1 MGDRDLLS
9 KQAHGGGDC
18 HTLTRPKVWRE
29 KMQPW
34 EEAASA
40 ASGVG
45 MALDRRK
52 TDKAPVVLSQA
63 DMLRILEE
71 RDNAAREDLAA
82 RADAAPE
89 VLFFLATE
97 GSLKARRAIAR
108 NAAAPPHAN
117 RLLAEDRDGEVRA
130 DLARKIGRLL
140 PDLPE
145 EAAGKMRALTIETLE
160 RLARDQLPR
169 VRAIVAEEIK
179 ALDCVPKNIVD
190 MLARD
195 IEEEVAAPILEYSPL
210 LSDTDLIEIITSA
223 QAHFTLTAI
232 AQRKPLGANVSAA
245 IAEAL
250 DVPAVTALLVNS
262 SAQIREQTLEKIIEH
277 GSRITEWHL
286 PLVLRNDLSQRAIRR
301 IAGFVSAALLDKLA
315 GRDGLD
321 QETRSV
327 LAKRVRTRIDEP
339 MDDVRDPGEQAQSD
353 VALLHKEG
361 RLDDAA
367 VERAAESG
375 KREFV
380 IAALALLARAPRE
393 TARRIIQ
400 SGSAKPAVALVWRAG
415 LSMRVAFKV
424 QSLVMRLKGG
434 ELLPARDGVDFPL
447 SEDEMRWHLAYFGL
461 EG

>member
-1 MGDRDLLS
+1 
-9 KQAHGGGDC
+9 
-18 HTLTRPKVWRE
+18 
-29 KMQPW
+29 
-34 EEAASA
+34 
-40 ASGVG
+40 

-52 TDKAPVVLSQA
+52 TDMAPVVLSQA

-71 RDNAAREDLAA
+71 RNNAAREELAA
-82 RADAAPE
+82 RMDAAPE

-97 GSLKARRAIAR
+97 GSIRARRAIAR
-108 NAAAPPHAN
+108 NAAAPAHAN
-117 RLLAEDRDGEVRA
+117 RLLADDSDDDVRA

-140 PDLPE
+140 PDLPQDASE
-145 EAAGKMRALTIETLE
+145 KMRTLTIETLE
-160 RLARDQLPR
+160 RLAQDQLPR

-179 ALDCVPKNIVD
+179 ALDCVPKKIVD

-195 IEEEVAAPILEYSPL
+195 IEEDVAAPILEYSPL
-210 LSDTDLIEIITSA
+210 LSDADLIEIITSA

-250 DVPAVTALLVNS
+250 DVPAVAALLINS

-277 GSRITEWHL
+277 GSRIAEWHL

-447 SEDEMRWHLAYFGL
+447 SEDEMLWHLAYFGL
-461 EG
+461 ES

>member
-1 MGDRDLLS
+1 
-9 KQAHGGGDC
+9 
-18 HTLTRPKVWRE
+18 
-29 KMQPW
+29 
-34 EEAASA
+34 
-40 ASGVG
+40 

-52 TDKAPVVLSQA
+52 TDIAPVVLSQD

-71 RDNAAREDLAA
+71 RNNAAREELAA
-82 RADAAPE
+82 RTDAAPE

-97 GSLKARRAIAR
+97 GSIRARRAIAR
-108 NAAAPPHAN
+108 NAAAPAHAN
-117 RLLAEDRDGEVRA
+117 RLLADDSDDDVRA

-140 PDLPE
+140 PDLPQDASE
-145 EAAGKMRALTIETLE
+145 KMRALTVETLE
-160 RLARDQLPR
+160 RLAQDQLPR

-179 ALDCVPKNIVD
+179 ALDCVPKKIVD

-210 LSDTDLIEIITSA
+210 LSDADLIEIITSA
-223 QAHFTLTAI
+223 QAHFALTAI

-250 DVPAVTALLVNS
+250 DVPAVAALLINS

-277 GSRITEWHL
+277 GSRITAWHL

-315 GRDGLD
+315 KRDGLD

-327 LAKRVRTRIDEP
+327 LAKRVRARIDEP
-339 MDDVRDPGEQAQSD
+339 VEDVRDPGEQAQSD

-393 TARRIIQ
+393 IARRIVQ
-400 SGSAKPAVALVWRAG
+400 SGSAKPAIALVWRAG

>member
-1 MGDRDLLS
+1 
-9 KQAHGGGDC
+9 
-18 HTLTRPKVWRE
+18 
-29 KMQPW
+29 
-34 EEAASA
+34 
-40 ASGVG
+40 

-52 TDKAPVVLSQA
+52 NDIAPVVLSQA

-82 RADAAPE
+82 RDDAAPE

-108 NAAAPPHAN
+108 NAAAPAHAN
-117 RLLAEDRDGEVRA
+117 RLLADDSDEEVRA

-145 EAAGKMRALTIETLE
+145 DASEKMRVLTIETLE
-160 RLARDQLPR
+160 RLAQDQLPR
-169 VRAIVAEEIK
+169 VRAILAEEIK
-179 ALDCVPKNIVD
+179 ALDCVPKKIVD

-210 LSDTDLIEIITSA
+210 LSDADLIEIITTA
-223 QAHFTLTAI
+223 QAHFTLKAI

-250 DVPAVTALLVNS
+250 DVPAVAALLVNS

-277 GSRITEWHL
+277 GARITAWHL
-286 PLVLRNDLSQRAIRR
+286 PLVMRNDLSQRAIRR
-301 IAGFVSAALLDKLA
+301 IAGFVSAALIDKLA
-315 GRDGLD
+315 GRNGLD
-321 QETRSV
+321 QKTRSE
-327 LAKRVRTRIDEP
+327 LAKRVRLRIDEP
-339 MDDVRDPGEQAQSD
+339 VEEARDPGEQASAD
-353 VALLHKEG
+353 VALLHREG

-367 VERAAESG
+367 VERAVESG

-380 IAALALLARAPRE
+380 IAALALLARAPAD
-393 TARRIIQ
+393 TVRRIVQ
-400 SGSAKPAVALVWRAG
+400 SGTAKPAVALVWRAR